1 MTLAPPSIDPGM
13 CVCTQGCSLKTQDN
27 LQVMALV
34 PVERLMIE
42 TDCPWCDI
50 RNTHAGGWIT
60 MGKFMFL
67 ATRGAIGKSRK

>member
-1 MTLAPPSIDPGM
+1 M
-13 CVCTQGCSLKTQDN
+13 
-27 LQVMALV
+27 MALV